1 MGRDHVNSNDNGKGA
16 DIFNDVPGM
25 VEKVI
30 RRLEQGIKDIE
41 QHNNGYAGA
50 EKTDLSGFDT
60 TEKRIAHLRSTVAG
74 FNEKREHRTFRTAD
88 GGAGDP
94 RNADKFSN
102 FSKDTLLKIDR
113 LCEINFLQD
122 TYALS
127 KMKNSDWNA
136 VAHCRKFRNGEHV
149 LEHTFDNMA
158 FNARRESLEAGDK
171 KLVSKFDKWHSEAE
185 ELLFETF
192 EELTA
197 VVEHFYSVK
206 NSMLRKR
213 KGEFTPNLPKPF
225 NNGYDSKNQKPDNG
239 RQAKLKAMGRG

>member
-30 RRLEQGIKDIE
+30 RKLEQGIKDIE
-41 QHNNGYAGA
+41 QHNNGYSGS

-60 TEKRIAHLRSTVAG
+60 TVKRITHLRTTVAG
-74 FNEKREHRTFRTAD
+74 FNEKREHKTFRTAD
-88 GGAGDP
+88 GGTGDP
-94 RNADKFSN
+94 KNADKFSN

-113 LCEINFLQD
+113 LCEINFLND

-136 VAHCRKFRNGEHV
+136 VAYCRKFQNEEHV

-158 FNARRESLEAGDK
+158 FKARRASLEAGDK
-171 KLVSKFDKWHSEAE
+171 KLVGKFDQWHKEAE
-185 ELLFETF
+185 KLLFEIF
-192 EELTA
+192 KELTA

-213 KGEFTPNLPKPF
+213 KGEFTSNLPKPF
-225 NNGYDSKNQKPDNG
+225 NNGYDSKNVKPDNG